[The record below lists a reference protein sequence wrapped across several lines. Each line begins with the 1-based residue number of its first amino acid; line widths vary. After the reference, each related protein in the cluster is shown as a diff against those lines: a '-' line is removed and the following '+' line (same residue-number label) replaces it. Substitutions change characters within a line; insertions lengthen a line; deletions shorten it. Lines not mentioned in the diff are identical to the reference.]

1 MSNDARVA
9 QVKKELEDMKAKIEA
24 IDREKIKVEA
34 RYEQIMSQLKA
45 EGLNSIAEAKNEVQ
59 RLRQAEAEA
68 LTRAETLLEKFKK
81 DYEAFL

>member
-9 QVKKELEDMKAKIEA
+9 QVKKELEDMKAKIET
-24 IDREKIKVEA
+24 IDREKLKVEA

-45 EGLNSIAEAKNEVQ
+45 EGLNSIAEAKAEAE
-59 RLRQAEAEA
+59 RLRQAEADALDRAEA
-68 LTRAETLLEKFKK
+68 LLERFKK